1 MRLAVAIATSVFIA
15 LACNTI
21 DAQPI
26 AQWNETSHNFGSFHE
41 SKGDQSCRFVV
52 TNTGDSALVIVRVQT
67 SCGCTVAK
75 YTTTAILPGEKGA
88 VDVTYSPTGRPGTFE
103 KAVWVYTNSSPSRTR
118 LIIEGAV
125 VGSPQSVKQ
134 SFPVDAG
141 DLQFTSLI
149 LPLGELRKGQMMSNP
164 ITAYNSSNDTLS
176 LSFDNNT
183 SHITCQAIPDTIPP
197 GHIST
202 ISFFFNTLSTPV
214 WGINDDN
221 ITLISSPLHS
231 DRAPSK
237 INVNVV
243 ANVVEDF
250 SKITDEQR
258 ATAPECSIEPE
269 KLVMHINKNNDKSA
283 EGYITVK
290 NTGKSNLIV
299 RRAMSSDKALWVK
312 SDKTLVKPGGKA
324 TVTVRVNPARVDGN
338 VLNSQITLITNDP
351 ASPHLTVRVVGEIQ

>member
-1 MRLAVAIATSVFIA
+1 MRLAAAIATSFFLA
-15 LACNTI
+15 LAWSTI

-75 YTTTAILPGEKGA
+75 YTTTAIMPGEKGA

-103 KAVWVYTNSSPSRTR
+103 MAVWVYTNSSPARTR
-118 LIIEGAV
+118 LTIEGAV

-149 LPLGELRKGQMMSNP
+149 LPLGELKKGQMMSNP
-164 ITAYNSSNDTLS
+164 ITTYNSSNDTLR

-202 ISFFFNTLSTPV
+202 ISTFFNSLSTPV

-221 ITLISSPLHS
+221 ITLISTPLHS
-231 DRAPSK
+231 NRAPSK

-250 SKITDEQR
+250 SKLTDEQR
-258 ATAPECSIEPE
+258 ASAPECSIDPD
-269 KLVMHINKNNDKSA
+269 KVMMHITSGNAKSA
-283 EGYITVK
+283 EECITVK

-299 RRAMSSDKALWVK
+299 RRAMSSDKALTVK
-312 SDKTLVKPGGKA
+312 CDKTLVKPGEKA
-324 TVTVRVNPARVDGN
+324 TVTVKVNPVKVDGN

-351 ASPHLTVRVVGEIQ
+351 ASPRITVRVVGEIK